1 VAAAPF
7 TAAGTGAGLDRQMVA
22 LILTV
27 CALANPAECREEII
41 PLEGVKIT
49 RCMLDAQA
57 VIEQWSQAHPKWK
70 ITAWKCGAP
79 DQGKQI

>member
-1 VAAAPF
+1 M
-7 TAAGTGAGLDRQMVA
+7 DVA

-57 VIEQWSQAHPKWK
+57 VIEQWSAAHPKWK
-70 ITAWKCGAP
+70 ITAWKCGPP
-79 DQGKQI
+79 DASKPI